1 MENEIAWVIVGTY
14 KTRPEENG
22 WYISD
27 NAFKPLLWDR
37 MPFET
42 NQKTEYLPDLEI
54 GRLIDCPNVMFF
66 DLAKFDITL
75 QSTLDDEVLKKKY
88 EDLILGTFRL
98 KSIIQYLER
107 NYHQVRIGFVGKNA
121 YSFFHH
127 AKNETLP
134 TQIPRDWRNL
144 KIKQGYGEV
153 VMDGNNSNVKY
164 YLLENITSRFY
175 KTRISNLEGWQL
187 FWKS

>member
-1 MENEIAWVIVGTY
+1 MKNKIAWVIVGTY

-27 NAFKPLLWDR
+27 NAFKQLLWDR

-42 NQKTEYLPDLEI
+42 DQKTAYLPDLEI
-54 GRLIDCPNVMFF
+54 GRLIDSPNVMFF
-66 DLAKFDITL
+66 DLAKFDQTL

-88 EDLILGTFRL
+88 KDLIVGTFRL
-98 KSIIQYLER
+98 KSIIQDLEK
-107 NYHQVRIGFVGKNA
+107 NYNQVRIGFVGKNA

-134 TQIPRDWRNL
+134 TQNPSNWKKL
-144 KIKQGYGEV
+144 KIKQSYGEV
-153 VMDGNNSNVKY
+153 LMDGTKSNVKY

-175 KTRISNLEGWQL
+175 KTTMSNLEGWL
-187 FWKS
+187 MFWK